1 MAVMFQSSEYQKY
14 LGYDAATKEYRYQY
28 KIIDSDFEEVVVAVG
43 VEVVVVVEVG
53 VAAVIDTYEKR
64 NLNVAANLMKT
75 ILYLHK
81 KYPYYSIQE
90 IIEDNRKYNPK
101 FAQYEE
107 DLNKYL
113 CLL

>member
-1 MAVMFQSSEYQKY
+1 MFQSYEYQKY
-14 LGYDAATKEYRYQY
+14 LGIDPATKEYRHQY
-28 KIIDSDFEEVVVAVG
+28 KLIDSDFEEVVVVVG
-43 VEVVVVVEVG
+43 DAFG
-53 VAAVIDTYEKR
+53 VAVAVIEAYEKR

-81 KYPYYSIQE
+81 QYPDYTIQE

-113 CLL
+113 CLV